1 MTKKFG
7 IYNTRSWNYIKR
19 DMEVKPA
26 VKWEKGV
33 YVTGTDNQEFHAY
46 YGSRLI
52 GPKALSNWSS

>member
-1 MTKKFG
+1 
-7 IYNTRSWNYIKR
+7 
-19 DMEVKPA
+19 MEVKPA